1 MDESFHESPH
11 QSFHPDLA
19 KVFEHFGDDEVAV
32 VGSAVR
38 DYDAAKDIDV
48 LVPAGVDYPALVKRL
63 GATYNGWDLAD
74 GSHQRRANIR
84 VPGVEKK
91 VQLIQNRLVS
101 QFEEWPHAVLTREGK
116 HLNPG
121 KHFTKKRSDPTWVGA
136 KPRVSKVVKDIYKR
150 Y

>member
-1 MDESFHESPH
+1 MEDM
-11 QSFHPDLA
+11 HPDIA
-19 KVFEHFGDDEVAV
+19 KVFEHFVDDDIAI

-38 DYDAAKDIDV
+38 DYEVAKDIDV
-48 LVPAGVDYPALVKRL
+48 LVPSGVDYPALVKRL

-84 VPGVEKK
+84 VPGIKKK

-101 QFEEWPHAVLTREGK
+101 KFDEWPHAVLTREGK
-116 HLNPG
+116 QLNPG

-136 KPRVSKVVKDIYKR
+136 KKASSKSVKDIYKR